1 MGEFNLRVDRGD
13 GARRLERMTT
23 KVDCEGWGDR
33 EAVEMF
39 RAVVGVVERKLWR
52 FGAV

>member
-1 MGEFNLRVDRGD
+1 MEKFNLRADLGF
-13 GARRLERMTT
+13 GLRRLERMTT
-23 KVDCEGWGDR
+23 KVDCERRGDR

-39 RAVVGVVERKLWR
+39 RAVVGVVERELWR